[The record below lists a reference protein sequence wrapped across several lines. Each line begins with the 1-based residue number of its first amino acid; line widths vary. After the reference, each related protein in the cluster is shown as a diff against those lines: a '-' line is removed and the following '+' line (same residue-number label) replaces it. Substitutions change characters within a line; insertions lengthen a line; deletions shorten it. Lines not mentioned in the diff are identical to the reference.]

1 MGFPYRDT
9 EQAKAFVLEFIERLR
24 EVDVIREGWQ
34 KLDMLIAIHIKQPDI
49 DFWIDTRGGKLE
61 LATEKPDGEEEAA
74 LTLTADLFHKLYTG
88 QENAMMAFTQR
99 KIQPKGRVSGI
110 MQLTN
115 TMPQAV
121 AVYRQYLQEKGL
133 AG

>member
-1 MGFPYRDT
+1 MGFPYKDP
-9 EQAKAFVLEFIERLR
+9 EQAREFVFGFIDRLR
-24 EVDVIREGWQ
+24 NVDVIREGWQ
-34 KLDMLIAIHIKQPDI
+34 KLDMLIAIHIRQPDI

-61 LATEKPDGEEEAA
+61 LCTEKPEGEEEAA

-110 MQLTN
+110 MQLTS

-121 AVYRQYLQEKGL
+121 AVYREYLKERGL
-133 AG
+133 A

>member
-1 MGFPYRDT
+1 M
-9 EQAKAFVLEFIERLR
+9 
-24 EVDVIREGWQ
+24 
-34 KLDMLIAIHIKQPDI
+34 
-49 DFWIDTRGGKLE
+49 E

-74 LTLTADLFHKLYTG
+74 LTLTADLFNKLYTG

-110 MQLTN
+110 MQLTS

>member
-1 MGFPYRDT
+1 LCLSLSSDCGRC
-9 EQAKAFVLEFIERLR
+9 
-24 EVDVIREGWQ
+24 
-34 KLDMLIAIHIKQPDI
+34 QPDI

-61 LATEKPDGEEEAA
+61 LCTEKPEGEEEAA

-110 MQLTN
+110 MQLTS

-121 AVYRQYLQEKGL
+121 AVYREYLKEKGL
-133 AG
+133 EA